1 MTEPQLWSLAS
12 SHTMPALPA
21 ALYAGHAT
29 LPGHVAGHAA
39 DTRPRKQSL
48 QQLHY
53 GDRTASLKYT
63 KMVPEVGSS
72 DGCPPRVFKPTFPV
86 LRWARST
93 PRVMTSFWTVRWDW
107 GLGTAVLAVTGHGS
121 HETIDTDTGNQESSI
136 GPSSATAKHLTNQ
149 STFRWFSSIVYV
161 DNWIG
166 NFGNYLL

>member
-21 ALYAGHAT
+21 ALYPGHGT

-63 KMVPEVGSS
+63 KMVPEVGPS
-72 DGCPPRVFKPTFPV
+72 DGCPPP
-86 LRWARST
+86 
-93 PRVMTSFWTVRWDW
+93 PR
-107 GLGTAVLAVTGHGS
+107 GL
-121 HETIDTDTGNQESSI
+121 N
-136 GPSSATAKHLTNQ
+136 
-149 STFRWFSSIVYV
+149 
-161 DNWIG
+161 
-166 NFGNYLL
+166 

>member
-1 MTEPQLWSLAS
+1 MVKPNYSMTEPQLWSLAS

-21 ALYAGHAT
+21 ALYPGHAT

-63 KMVPEVGSS
+63 KMVPEVGPS
-72 DGCPPRVFKPTFPV
+72 DGCSPHDLIFPE

-107 GLGTAVLAVTGHGS
+107 GLGAVDCSVGS
-121 HETIDTDTGNQESSI
+121 DWTRE
-136 GPSSATAKHLTNQ
+136 P
-149 STFRWFSSIVYV
+149 R
-161 DNWIG
+161 DNWHWHWQSG
-166 NFGNYLL
+166 EQHWTKLGHSWTFN